1 MNDNKEMLG
10 TAPIGKLLF
19 KLALPT
25 VVAQLINM
33 LYNIVDRIYIGHM
46 PGDGSLALTGVGV
59 CIELLTKETRGI
71 LSVNG
76 DDGYPYGM
84 PMNHFYNS
92 EDGCIYFHCGKNG
105 HRLDALKNSDKVSFC
120 VCEQG
125 FKEAEDW
132 AYTVRSVI
140 VFGRMQIVDDLT
152 EVSRI
157 ARLLSYKFTQD
168 EDYIQNEIRQYAKA
182 TLLLKLIPEHI
193 CGKKVKES

>member
-1 MNDNKEMLG
+1 MFRELVRKNK
-10 TAPIGKLLF
+10 
-19 KLALPT
+19 
-25 VVAQLINM
+25 
-33 LYNIVDRIYIGHM
+33 RIS
-46 PGDGSLALTGVGV
+46 DAE

>member
-1 MNDNKEMLG
+1 MFRELVRKNK
-10 TAPIGKLLF
+10 
-19 KLALPT
+19 
-25 VVAQLINM
+25 
-33 LYNIVDRIYIGHM
+33 RIS
-46 PGDGSLALTGVGV
+46 DAE

-132 AYTVRSVI
+132 AYIVRSVI

>member
-1 MNDNKEMLG
+1 MFRELVRKNK
-10 TAPIGKLLF
+10 
-19 KLALPT
+19 
-25 VVAQLINM
+25 
-33 LYNIVDRIYIGHM
+33 RIS
-46 PGDGSLALTGVGV
+46 DAE
-59 CIELLTKETRGI
+59 CIELLTKETRGN